1 MTDTEVLIVGG
12 GISGLAT
19 AWWLNRAGVATTLWE
34 QQAKPGGKIR
44 SDSSNGYLME
54 QGATM
59 VMNFRPEVDQFI
71 SDAGLDQLKI
81 RRDALA
87 EENRYLLQRGRLIT
101 VPTRLGAVPF
111 SSAWSLR
118 GKLRMMI
125 EPLIKKGG
133 SETETVGEFI
143 RRRLGKE
150 LLETAMD
157 PFVSGTLA
165 SDCELANAYSV
176 IPRLT
181 ALEQRYGSIVKGV
194 IANRLHR
201 RRTAMKSEIFSFKG
215 GMATLIE
222 RLADTLRFNGIA
234 NFQNRISVRSIER
247 QHNSW
252 LVHAD
257 SPGGPQTLT
266 ARQLVLC
273 TPASVAASLV
283 QAADPEL
290 SHLLAGIQYAGMSIV
305 HLGFDLASVDHSLT
319 GTGFLTPQKEALTI
333 SGNLWMSSIFPDR
346 SPTGKALLTTYLGG
360 ARHPEA
366 IEWSDQRSVDTVLG
380 DIGPI
385 LGINAGP
392 EMVHVHRDPQAL
404 PLYHGNYYH
413 RCNAIRKQLEQLPGL
428 HLQAN
433 YLGGVSIRDRLV
445 TSKTTAAQITEQLGL
460 ASEKDCME
468 PVALPKSLS
477 PDAA

>member
-1 MTDTEVLIVGG
+1 MTDTDVLIVGG

-19 AWWLNRAGVATTLWE
+19 AWWLNRAGITTTLWE
-34 QQAKPGGKIR
+34 EQAKPGGKIR
-44 SDSSNGYLME
+44 SDNINDYVLE

-71 SDAGLDQLKI
+71 SDVGLNKLKI

-87 EENRYLLQRGRLIT
+87 EEKRYLLQRGRLIT
-101 VPTRLGAVPF
+101 VPTRLGRVPF
-111 SSAWSLR
+111 SSTWSLH

-133 SETETVGEFI
+133 SETETVSEFI

-157 PFVSGTLA
+157 PFISGTLA
-165 SDCELANAYSV
+165 SDSELANAYSV

-194 IANRLHR
+194 IVNKLRK
-201 RRTAMKSEIFSFKG
+201 RRTAMKSEVFSFKG
-215 GMATLIE
+215 GMATLVE
-222 RLADTLRFNGIA
+222 RLADTLRINSNA
-234 NFQNRISVRSIER
+234 NFQNQFSVRCVER
-247 QHNSW
+247 QNNAW

-257 SPGGPQTLT
+257 SPIGPQTIS

-273 TPASVAASLV
+273 TPAPVAASLV
-283 QAADPEL
+283 QATDPEL
-290 SHLLAGIQYAGMSIV
+290 GHLMADIQYAGMSVV
-305 HLGFDLASVDHSLT
+305 HLGFDLASVDHPLI
-319 GTGFLTPQKEALTI
+319 GTGFLVPQKEALTI

-346 SPTGKALLTTYLGG
+346 SPPGKALLTTYLGG

-366 IEWSDQRSVDTVLG
+366 TKWSDQRSIDSVLE
-380 DIGPI
+380 DISPI
-385 LGINAGP
+385 LGIKASP
-392 EMVHVHRDPQAL
+392 EMVHVHRDTQAL
-404 PLYHGNYYH
+404 PLYHGSYYH
-413 RCNAIRKQLEQLPGL
+413 RCSAIRKRVEQLPGL

-433 YLGGVSIRDRLV
+433 YLGGVSIRDRLA
-445 TSKTTAAQITEQLGL
+445 TSKRTALQIKERLGL
-460 ASEKDCME
+460 ASAKGCIESG
-468 PVALPKSLS
+468 ASITSLS